1 MDPFRP
7 SGDGVGVVAAIAKPT
22 ASVRDEE
29 APAPVA
35 LDSDFGDLYE
45 RLFSRVY
52 AFLRSQCTNAE
63 TAEELTSQVFVRA
76 CRGWSNAPRGEEA
89 IYWVFCIARRTMI
102 DYWRGEGRRAAANVS
117 LDEVADVSDDAADPE
132 RACATKERWQGLL
145 RVTSTMEASDREVIA
160 LKFAGQQSNQQIA
173 AILGLSEA
181 AVSMRV
187 VRALRRLRVRL
198 REAGLS

>member
-1 MDPFRP
+1 MDPFTP
-7 SGDGVGVVAAIAKPT
+7 SGDGVGVVAIAKPAAGIRT
-22 ASVRDEE
+22 EE
-29 APAPVA
+29 APAPAA
-35 LDSDFGDLYE
+35 LDSDFGDVYE

-52 AFLRSQCTNAE
+52 AFMRSQCANTE

-76 CRGWSNAPRGEEA
+76 CRGWSSAPRGEEA
-89 IYWVFCIARRTMI
+89 TFWVFCIARRTMI

-117 LDEVADVSDDAADPE
+117 LDEVAHVSDDAADPE

-145 RVTSTMEASDREVIA
+145 RVTSTLEAPDRELIA

-181 AVSMRV
+181 AVSMRS
-187 VRALRRLRVRL
+187 VRALRRLRDRL
-198 REAGLS
+198 RAAGLS